1 MVKNNLSPM
10 DPGIAKRMAINDEKF
25 GVIMFPQ
32 KRQAIVDKY
41 GLIAYL

>member
-1 MVKNNLSPM
+1 MVKNNLSPIY
-10 DPGIAKRMAINDEKF
+10 PGIAKRMAINDEKF